1 MEILNTTTIWALTQ
15 IIAID
20 ALMAADNAIVV
31 GMAAAAVPEDKRK
44 KVIVLGTIAAVVL
57 RIAFALVAVQLLKI
71 VGLALAGGLLLAY
84 VAYDM
89 YRELRGTKNKSKMAT
104 QTREEMSIIRAIGLV
119 IVADVSMSLDNVL
132 AVAGAAGGH
141 TWILATGL
149 LISITLMA
157 VAASA
162 LAKIIQKYH
171 WVAWIGLLMVTYV
184 ALHMIW
190 QGSYEVARAVA
201 AMY

>member
-1 MEILNTTTIWALTQ
+1 MADTATLWALIQ

-20 ALMAADNAIVV
+20 ALMAGDNAIVV

-44 KVIVLGTIAAVVL
+44 KVIVLGTAAAVIL
-57 RIAFALVAVQLLKI
+57 RIAFAAVAVQLLKV

-89 YRELRGTKNKSKMAT
+89 YRELRGTKNKNHAVV
-104 QTREEMSIIRAIGLV
+104 QTGEGVSVLRAVGLV

-132 AVAGAAGGH
+132 AVAGAANGH
-141 TWILATGL
+141 TWILAMGL
-149 LISITLMA
+149 LISVILMA
-157 VAASA
+157 AAASA
-162 LAKIIQKYH
+162 IARIIQKYH
-171 WVAWIGLLMVTYV
+171 WVAWIGLCMVAYV

-190 QGSYEVARAVA
+190 QGSHEVAQAVA
-201 AMY
+201 AMR